1 MAVINEYKFYGKYID
16 TAAAFTMF
24 GTDPTSGDQLPLIS
38 ETYIIKSFRV
48 TNKSASNAPT
58 LTIKNNGFSIL
69 WATALSTGTSVELL
83 SLPLIVEGNTAL
95 VATTIGDCT
104 DGVAIGISYL
114 NIKKE
119 VTV

>member
-1 MAVINEYKFYGKYID
+1 MAVVNQYKFYGKYIE
-16 TAAAFTMF
+16 AAES
-24 GTDPTSGDQLPLIS
+24 GTLLAPLIS
-38 ETYIIKSFRV
+38 ETVIIKSFRV

-69 WATALSTGTSVELL
+69 WTTALATGTSVELL
-83 SLPLIVEGNTAL
+83 SLPLVVEGNTIL
-95 VATTIGDCT
+95 TYTTVGDCT
-104 DGVAIGISYL
+104 DGVVIGISYL

>member
-1 MAVINEYKFYGKYID
+1 MAVVNQYKFYGKYIE
-16 TAAAFTMF
+16 AAES
-24 GTDPTSGDQLPLIS
+24 GTLLAPLIS
-38 ETYIIKSFRV
+38 ETVIIKSFRV

-58 LTIKNNGFSIL
+58 LTVKNNGVSIL

-83 SLPLIVEGNTAL
+83 SLPLVVEGNTTITY
-95 VATTIGDCT
+95 TTVGDCT
-104 DGVAIGISYL
+104 DGVVIGISYL

>member
-1 MAVINEYKFYGKYID
+1 MAVVNQYKFYGKYIE
-16 TAAAFTMF
+16 AAES
-24 GTDPTSGDQLPLIS
+24 GTLLAPLIS
-38 ETYIIKSFRV
+38 ETVIIKSFRV

-69 WATALSTGTSVELL
+69 WTTALATGTSVELL
-83 SLPLIVEGNTAL
+83 SLPLIVQGNTTL
-95 VATTIGDCT
+95 TYTTVGTVT
-104 DGVAIGISYL
+104 DGVVIGISYL

>member
-1 MAVINEYKFYGKYID
+1 MAVVNQYKFYGKYID
-16 TAAAFTMF
+16 TAATFKMF
-24 GTDPTSGDQLPLIS
+24 DDAGTLPLIS

-48 TNKSASNAPT
+48 TNKSAVNAPT

-69 WATALSTGTSVELL
+69 WTTALSTGTSVELL
-83 SLPLIVEGNTAL
+83 SLPLVLQGNTTL
-95 VATTIGDCT
+95 TYTTVGTVT
-104 DGVAIGISYL
+104 DGVVIGISYL

>member
-1 MAVINEYKFYGKYID
+1 MAVINQYKFYGKYIE
-16 TAAAFTMF
+16 AAE
-24 GTDPTSGDQLPLIS
+24 SGSLLAPLIS
-38 ETYIIKSFRV
+38 ETVIIKSFRV

-58 LTIKNNGFSIL
+58 LTVKNNGVSIL

-83 SLPLIVEGNTAL
+83 SLPLVVEGNTTITY
-95 VATTIGDCT
+95 TTVGDCT
-104 DGVAIGISYL
+104 DGVVIGISYL

>member
-1 MAVINEYKFYGKYID
+1 MAVINEYKFYGVD
-16 TAAAFTMF
+16 LATTDETTMF
-24 GTDPTSGDQLPLIS
+24 DPAGTLPLIS
-38 ETYIIKSFRV
+38 ETYIIRSFRV
-48 TNKSASNAPT
+48 TNKSAANAPT
-58 LTIKNNGFSIL
+58 ITIKNNGISIL

-83 SLPLIVEGNTAL
+83 SLPLIVEGSTL
-95 VATTIGDCT
+95 LTATTVGDCS

>member
-1 MAVINEYKFYGKYID
+1 MAVINQYKFYGKYIE
-16 TAAAFTMF
+16 AAES
-24 GTDPTSGDQLPLIS
+24 GTLLAPLIS
-38 ETYIIKSFRV
+38 ETVIIKSFRV

-58 LTIKNNGFSIL
+58 LTVKNNGVSIL

-83 SLPLIVEGNTAL
+83 SLPLVVEGNTTITY
-95 VATTIGDCT
+95 TTVGDCT
-104 DGVAIGISYL
+104 DGVVIGISYL

>member
-16 TAAAFTMF
+16 TAATFKMF
-24 GTDPTSGDQLPLIS
+24 DDAGTLPLIS

-48 TNKSASNAPT
+48 TNKSAVNAPT
-58 LTIKNNGFSIL
+58 ITIKNDGFSIL
-69 WATALSTGTSVELL
+69 WATGLSTGTSVELL
-83 SLPLIVEGNTAL
+83 SLPLVVEGSTILN
-95 VATTIGDCT
+95 ATTVGDCS
-104 DGVAIGISYL
+104 DGVVIGITYL

>member
-24 GTDPTSGDQLPLIS
+24 ADAGTLPLVS

-58 LTIKNNGFSIL
+58 ITIKNNGISIL

-83 SLPLIVEGNTAL
+83 SLPLIVEGSTL
-95 VATTIGDCT
+95 LTATTVGDCS

>member
-1 MAVINEYKFYGKYID
+1 MAVVNQYKFYGKYID

-24 GTDPTSGDQLPLIS
+24 GTDAVSGDQLPLLS

-48 TNKSASNAPT
+48 TNKSAANAPT
-58 LTIKNNGFSIL
+58 NTIKNEGFSIL

-83 SLPLIVEGNTAL
+83 SLPLVVEGSKAL
-95 VATTIGDCT
+95 VVTTVGDCT
-104 DGVAIGISYL
+104 DGVVIGITYL

>member
-1 MAVINEYKFYGKYID
+1 MAVINQYKFYGKYIE
-16 TAAAFTMF
+16 AAES
-24 GTDPTSGDQLPLIS
+24 GTLLAPLIS
-38 ETYIIKSFRV
+38 ETVIIKSFRV

-58 LTIKNNGFSIL
+58 LTVKNNGVSIL

-83 SLPLIVEGNTAL
+83 SLPLVVEGNTTL
-95 VATTIGDCT
+95 TYTTVGDCT
-104 DGVAIGISYL
+104 DGVVIGISYL

>member
-24 GTDPTSGDQLPLIS
+24 DDAGTPPLIS

-83 SLPLIVEGNTAL
+83 SLPLIVEGNTSL
-95 VATTIGDCT
+95 VATTVGDCT

-119 VTV
+119 VTT